1 MLALPRSGP
10 SSGHGIRS
18 DAGVSRKVFERILR
32 MELLE
37 VFCKADVS
45 LEGELVTCISTDS

>member
-1 MLALPRSGP
+1 MLALPRSGR